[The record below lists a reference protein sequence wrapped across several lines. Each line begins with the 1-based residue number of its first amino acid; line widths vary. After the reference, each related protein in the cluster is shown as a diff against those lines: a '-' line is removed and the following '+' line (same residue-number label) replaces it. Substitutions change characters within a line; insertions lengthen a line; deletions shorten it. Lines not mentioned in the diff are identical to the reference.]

1 MREEREQAKAERAE
15 MEACAEAKLEAVRQ
29 ESEAEK
35 AELRSEVQK
44 CRQEVDQMRAQ
55 VAETQQLEALQL
67 RLQVL
72 HASKLLSDEEAF
84 KVEDAVADSLEA
96 SDGCVAAGDGEVAKL
111 LALSAKMRADPAF
124 ARQLRRRFA

>member
-1 MREEREQAKAERAE
+1 MVSFMREEREQAKAERAE

-35 AELRSEVQK
+35 AELRSEV
-44 CRQEVDQMRAQ
+44 DQMRAEA
-55 VAETQQLEALQL
+55 AETQQLEALQL

-96 SDGCVAAGDGEVAKL
+96 SDGRVAAGDSEVAKL

-124 ARQLRRRFA
+124 ARQLRRKFV

>member
-35 AELRSEVQK
+35 AELRSEV
-44 CRQEVDQMRAQ
+44 DQMRAEA
-55 VAETQQLEALQL
+55 AETQQLEALQL

>member
-35 AELRSEVQK
+35 AELRSEV
-44 CRQEVDQMRAQ
+44 DQMRAEA
-55 VAETQQLEALQL
+55 AETQQLEALQL

-96 SDGCVAAGDGEVAKL
+96 SDGCVAAGDSEVAKL

-124 ARQLRRRFA
+124 ARQLRRKFV